1 MNAARFR
8 EGMAVGSGLAMAAF
22 ALAVSFGALSQTQ
35 DWGMVAPIVCS
46 VIVFS
51 GSAQFAL
58 LATLGAGGGV
68 VTAVA
73 AAALINSRF
82 LPMGIAVA
90 GDLRGGPVRRSLEG
104 QTVVDGSWVAAHR
117 GGGRF
122 DRDLLL
128 GATAVQWPGWIG
140 GTVVGVVLA
149 PDADL
154 LHTLGLD
161 VLTPAFFVALLL
173 DEVRKERANR
183 AAAVLGAVVAGV
195 LVIFLPTG
203 PALIGSASAALIALF
218 VPRKQ
223 SGSGGG
229 TPGGTGAVGTVE
241 ATAAGTRSAGT
252 GSVEAGSAE
261 TEDAAR

>member
-35 DWGMVAPIVCS
+35 DWGTVAPIVCS

-68 VTAVA
+68 ATAVA

-128 GATAVQWPGWIG
+128 GATAVQWPAWIG

-223 SGSGGG
+223 SGSGAG
-229 TPGGTGAVGTVE
+229 TPGE
-241 ATAAGTRSAGT
+241 AEPEDVAEAEAET
-252 GSVEAGSAE
+252 GSAETDSAE

>member
-8 EGMAVGSGLAMAAF
+8 EGMAIGSGLAAAGF
-22 ALAVSFGALSQTQ
+22 ALAVSFGALTQTQ
-35 DWGMVAPIVCS
+35 DWGPVAPIVCS

-58 LATLGAGGGV
+58 LATLGAGGGA

-90 GDLRGGPVRRSLEG
+90 GDLRGGVARRALEG
-104 QTVVDGSWVAAHR
+104 QAVVDASWVAAHR

-122 DRDLLL
+122 DRDLLI
-128 GATAVQWPGWIG
+128 GATIVQWPAWIA
-140 GTVVGVVLA
+140 GTALGVVLA

-154 LHTLGLD
+154 LRTLGLD
-161 VLTPAFFVALLL
+161 VLTPAFFVLLLL

-183 AAAVLGAVVAGV
+183 AAAALGAVIAGV
-195 LVIFLPTG
+195 LVLFLPTG
-203 PALIGSASAALIALF
+203 PALIGAASAALIALL
-218 VPRKQ
+218 VPRRPRRDDQ
-223 SGSGGG
+223 G
-229 TPGGTGAVGTVE
+229 PAE
-241 ATAAGTRSAGT
+241 AGTAEDVHAT
-252 GSVEAGSAE
+252 TEEAAQ
-261 TEDAAR
+261 